1 MLILSVMVNAS
12 CLMDVSHS
20 VTLSFGCVSLSLL
33 CGVAV
38 IVLFV
43 VVVVAVCIVHDDC

>member
-43 VVVVAVCIVHDDC
+43 VVVAVCIVHDDC